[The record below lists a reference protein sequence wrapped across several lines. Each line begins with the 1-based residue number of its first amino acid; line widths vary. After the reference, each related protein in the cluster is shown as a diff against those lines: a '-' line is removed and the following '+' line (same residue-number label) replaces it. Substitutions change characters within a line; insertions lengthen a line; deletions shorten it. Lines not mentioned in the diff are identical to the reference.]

1 MRELPAITRRAVLA
15 SGMAFALA
23 GRAQAQPAITM
34 IKAADGRDVRITIW
48 PAVGVRRGV
57 ILFSHGFLSAP
68 EKYQRLMT
76 PWSEAGFEI
85 LAPLHVDSSSHPD
98 TAKYSSAASWGPRVL
113 DMQALSAFVNAPSY
127 IAAGHSYGAL
137 TALTLGGAAGLMPP
151 EVKGPLR
158 DPRARCV
165 VAFSPPGTTPKLMP
179 GGYAGTAVPAFIE
192 TGTRD
197 VLPGNGDANS
207 WESHLAA
214 YNDAHPGDK
223 YGLVLDGVDHYF
235 GGLICESDKPGP
247 PQTAQL
253 ADAVRLSTVFM
264 EAYGL
269 NDKAALRTL
278 DQALSPVGP
287 VKFTRK

>member
-1 MRELPAITRRAVLA
+1 MQSPAITRRTVLA
-15 SGMAFALA
+15 SGVAFALA
-23 GRAQAQPAITM
+23 GRAQAETAVTM
-34 IKAADGRDVRITIW
+34 LKAEDGRDVRVTIW

-68 EKYQRLMT
+68 EKYQHLMA

-98 TAKYSSAASWGPRVL
+98 AAKYSSSASWGPRIL
-113 DMQALSAFVNAPSY
+113 DMRALSAFVNAPSY

-137 TALTLGGAAGLMPP
+137 TALTLGGAAGVVPP
-151 EVKGPLR
+151 EVKETLR
-158 DPRARCV
+158 DKRATCV
-165 VAFSPPGTTPKLMP
+165 VAFSPPGTTPKLTP

-197 VLPGNGDANS
+197 VPAGAKDVP
-207 WESHLAA
+207 WQSHLAA
-214 YNDAHPGDK
+214 YEDAHPGDK
-223 YGLVLDGVDHYF
+223 YALVLDGVDHYF
-235 GGLICESDKPGP
+235 GGLICEPTMPGP

-253 ADAVRLSTVFM
+253 ADAIRLSTAFM

-269 NDKAALRTL
+269 RDKQARQKL
-278 DQALSPVGP
+278 DLAISDAGP
-287 VKFTRK
+287 AKLTKK

>member
-1 MRELPAITRRAVLA
+1 MELPAISRRAVMA
-15 SGMAFALA
+15 SGAAFALA
-23 GRAQAQPAITM
+23 GRARAEPAITM
-34 IKAADGRDVRITIW
+34 LKAADGRDVRVTIW
-48 PAVGVRRGV
+48 PAVGIRRGV

-113 DMQALSAFVNAPSY
+113 DMRALSAFVNAPSY

-137 TALTLGGAAGLMPP
+137 TALTLGGAAGVVPP
-151 EVKGPLR
+151 EVTGPLR
-158 DPRARCV
+158 DPCATCV
-165 VAFSPPGTTPKLMP
+165 VAFSPPGTTPKLTP
-179 GGYAGTAVPAFIE
+179 GGYSGTAVPAFIE
-192 TGTRD
+192 TGNRD
-197 VLPGNGDANS
+197 VLTGGDANS

-214 YNDAHPGDK
+214 YRDAHPGSK
-223 YGLVLDGVDHYF
+223 YALVLDGVDHYF

-247 PQTAQL
+247 PQIAQL

-269 NDKAALRTL
+269 HDKPARRTL
-278 DQALSPVGP
+278 DMALSPTGP
-287 VKFTRK
+287 VKLTKK